1 MRQSASPDMP
11 ETAVRQLPFSDF
23 VATRRVE
30 VEAALDGWL
39 PRPPQCPAVV
49 SEGMRYALLAG
60 GKRFR
65 PLLTLAA
72 AEAVATAQGGDD
84 TDRARARRVALP
96 FACAIELVHTQSLV
110 HDDLPSMDNDALRRG
125 QPTVHVRYGE
135 GLAILIGDALL
146 TEAFGLLAREPRTE
160 AGADVMA
167 RKLRVIATLGAAVG
181 AGGMVAGQAID
192 LAHAGGGTP
201 DACQPALDLAGL
213 EDMHTRKTGG
223 LIRAAAVGGAL
234 MAGGTPAHIAGVEC
248 FATNIGIAFQIVDDI
263 LDVAGCSAEVGKSC
277 GKDAT
282 AAKPT
287 YPALVGLER
296 SRHLAAAHVAAADQA
311 LAEAGLPDQLLSD
324 LARWVLTRRN

>member
-1 MRQSASPDMP
+1 MP
-11 ETAVRQLPFSDF
+11 ETAVRHLPFGEF
-23 VATRRVE
+23 IATRRVQ
-30 VEAALDGWL
+30 VDAALDGWL
-39 PRPPQCPAVV
+39 PRPPQCPPLV

-72 AEAVATAQGGDD
+72 AEAVATALGGDES
-84 TDRARARRVALP
+84 DRERARRAALP
-96 FACAIELVHTQSLV
+96 AACAIELVHTQSLV
-110 HDDLPSMDNDALRRG
+110 HDDLPAMDNDALRRG
-125 QPTVHVRYGE
+125 KPTVHVRYGE

-146 TEAFGLLAREPRTE
+146 AEAFGLLAREPRPE
-160 AGADVMA
+160 AAADVMA

-192 LAHAGGGTP
+192 LAHAGSATREARP
-201 DACQPALDLAGL
+201 PALDLAGL

-234 MAGGTPAHIAGVEC
+234 MAGGTPAHIAGVER
-248 FATNIGIAFQIVDDI
+248 FASNIGVAFQIVDDI
-263 LDVAGCSAEVGKSC
+263 LDVEGCSADTGKSC
-277 GKDAT
+277 GKDAR

-296 SRHLAAAHVAAADQA
+296 SRVMAAAHVAAAEQA
-311 LAEAGLPDQLLSD
+311 LTEAGLPDQLLTD
-324 LARWVLTRRN
+324 LARWVLTRRC